1 MARVCSTRCLGRGS
15 QLGSDMA
22 STAKIDMCEPTVLKR
37 AYIAKQKQEYTFWV
51 YTYFSD
57 LEDRREK
64 LTKPKPG
71 VSLTALALQIRG
83 ERKVE
88 GVIDRTST
96 TL

>member
-1 MARVCSTRCLGRGS
+1 
-15 QLGSDMA
+15 MA

-71 VSLTALALQIRG
+71 VSLTSLALQIRS